1 MFSEVRAAK
10 VRAALQRAV
19 DTGATWDDLSMILN
33 EVILPTEVAVAT
45 VAEPVAEVTTT
56 DFDASDPNP
65 AASPDIDAT

>member
-1 MFSEVRAAK
+1 MISEIRSAK
-10 VRAALQRAV
+10 VREALQRAV

-56 DFDASDPNP
+56 DPEL
-65 AASPDIDAT
+65 AASPDVDAT